1 MNFAKRRPRWHKGVM
16 VKKMQRLDQ
25 SAHVVVSAE
34 AVIKELI
41 ENALDA
47 GATSIEIKLSNGG
60 LESISCR
67 DNGQGIPHDDAMI
80 ACQRYTTS
88 KISSFADLENNLSTL
103 GYLQSTNPKRFR
115 GEALNSLCN
124 ATGSMIIQTWLAS
137 EDSGREY
144 AYVRHSRIGGQ
155 GITRSIQSGT
165 IV

>member
-1 MNFAKRRPRWHKGVM
+1 
-16 VKKMQRLDQ
+16 MQRLDQ
-25 SAHVVVSAE
+25 SVCKQLSSAQVVVSAE

-67 DNGQGIPHDDAMI
+67 DNGQGIPHEDTMI

-103 GYLQSTNPKRFR
+103 GYLQNQ
-115 GEALNSLCN
+115 L
-124 ATGSMIIQTWLAS
+124 
-137 EDSGREY
+137 
-144 AYVRHSRIGGQ
+144 
-155 GITRSIQSGT
+155 IQSGF
-165 IV
+165 VARR